1 MAKATLK
8 KGIEVIIT
16 RQMKD
21 QFNVQIQ
28 VEPGIW
34 NSMANDFVDRPE
46 YKWQQCELSF
56 SLLEL
61 IPITIK
67 TKTTYVQHDLGKK
80 W

>member
-8 KGIEVIIT
+8 KGFGEVIIT

-28 VEPGIW
+28 VGPGIW

-46 YKWQQCELSF
+46 YK
-56 SLLEL
+56 
-61 IPITIK
+61 
-67 TKTTYVQHDLGKK
+67 
-80 W
+80 

>member
-46 YKWQQCELSF
+46 YK
-56 SLLEL
+56 
-61 IPITIK
+61 
-67 TKTTYVQHDLGKK
+67 
-80 W
+80 